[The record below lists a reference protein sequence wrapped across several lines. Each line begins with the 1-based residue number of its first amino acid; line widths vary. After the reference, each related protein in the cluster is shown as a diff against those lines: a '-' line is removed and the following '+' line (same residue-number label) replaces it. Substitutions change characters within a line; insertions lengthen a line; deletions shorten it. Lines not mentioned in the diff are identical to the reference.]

1 MLIYKAGLKACL
13 LLRLTIVGTDTFIG
27 SEHRGPS
34 REMMRGGPGPSRQ
47 SRGPPRG
54 QMSQRGGP
62 RDMGPRDMGPRDMGP
77 RDMGPRDMGP
87 RDMGPRDM
95 GPRDMGPRDMGPRD
109 MGPRDMGP
117 RDMGPREMRS
127 RDMRSRD
134 MGGQMDMPPWV
145 RNRQRG
151 DGPPMSKQIAGFIVS
166 ETKVTL
172 AVNITHYQSFCIV
185 Y

>member
-1 MLIYKAGLKACL
+1 MLIYKAGKLKACL

-54 QMSQRGGP
+54 QMSQRG
-62 RDMGPRDMGPRDMGP
+62 
-77 RDMGPRDMGP
+77 
-87 RDMGPRDM
+87 GPRDM